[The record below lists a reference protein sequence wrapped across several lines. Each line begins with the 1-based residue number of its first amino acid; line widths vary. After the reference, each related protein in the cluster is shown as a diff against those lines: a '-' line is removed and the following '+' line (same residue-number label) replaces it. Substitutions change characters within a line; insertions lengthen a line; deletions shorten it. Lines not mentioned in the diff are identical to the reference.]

1 VAENRYDGERVKKI
15 MLKRSTLIPILI
27 GLGIVIGVFGL
38 ATEIRA
44 QKNPLIKEGDLFPG
58 VALKTPGDANDR
70 SYLQISDKENFAIKE
85 IKAKVILVEI
95 MNVYCAS
102 CQNLAP
108 RYNELF
114 ARIQSDPDTRKKIK
128 IIGIAAGNNDQEVK
142 IFRDHFQVPYP
153 IIPDP
158 KYVMHEAIGGSPTP
172 FSIFVRREE
181 KEKIVLV
188 AGTHLGFTEHLD
200 EEVYQ
205 KLTTLMNVN
214 LKTIRKG
221 GEEIKGKVL
230 TAKPIYSEEEI
241 QTRIK
246 EAFTQTGGELTG
258 FERIL
263 LKKGRVIYTGIIEK
277 DGQSSRLFAEVVSQL
292 PTCDVCHDIHFIYTF
307 DTKGKIRQFVPLQLT
322 KYGNLDWDEADVAK
336 IRHRI
341 IGRYIYNPLSFNARV
356 DAVTSATITS
366 AAIFKGLDKG
376 RILFEELKK
385 KGLI

>member
-1 VAENRYDGERVKKI
+1 
-15 MLKRSTLIPILI
+15 MLKRSAFIPILV
-27 GLGIVIGVFGL
+27 GLGIAMGVFGL
-38 ATEIRA
+38 VTEIRA
-44 QKNPLIKEGDLFPG
+44 QRNPLTKEGDLFPD
-58 VALKTPGDANDR
+58 VVLKTPGDANDR
-70 SYLQISDKENFAIKE
+70 RYLQISDKENFTIKD

-108 RYNELF
+108 VYNDLF
-114 ARIQSDPDTRKKIK
+114 ARIQSNPDIRKKIK
-128 IIGIAAGNNDQEVK
+128 MVGIAAGNNDQEVK

-172 FSIFVRREE
+172 FSIIVRREE
-181 KEKIVLV
+181 KGKVVLV
-188 AGTHLGFTEHLD
+188 AGTHLGFTQHY
-200 EEVYQ
+200 EEILQ
-205 KLTTLMNVN
+205 QMTTLINVD
-214 LKTIRKG
+214 LKTIRKK

-230 TAKPIYSEEEI
+230 TVKPIYSEEEL

-258 FERIL
+258 LERIL
-263 LKKGRVIYTGIIEK
+263 LKQGRVIYTGIIEK
-277 DGQSSRLFAEVVSQL
+277 DGQRSRLFAEVVSQL
-292 PTCDVCHDIHFIYTF
+292 PTCDVCHNTHFIYTF
-307 DTKGKIRQFVPLQLT
+307 DTKGKILQFVPLQLT
-322 KYGNLDWDEADVAK
+322 KYGNLNWDEADVAK
-336 IRHRI
+336 IRRRI
-341 IGRYIYNPLSFNARV
+341 IGRYIYNPFSFNSRV

-366 AAIFKGLDKG
+366 AAIFRGLDKG

>member
-1 VAENRYDGERVKKI
+1 
-15 MLKRSTLIPILI
+15 MLKKSAFIPILV
-27 GLGIVIGVFGL
+27 GLGIAIGVFGL
-38 ATEIRA
+38 VSEIRA

-70 SYLQISDKENFAIKE
+70 SYLQISGKENFAIKE

-108 RYNELF
+108 IYNDLF
-114 ARIQSDPDTRKKIK
+114 ARIQSNPDIRKKIK
-128 IIGIAAGNNDQEVK
+128 IVGIAAGNNDQEVK

-158 KYVMHEAIGGSPTP
+158 KYIMHEAIGGSPTP
-172 FSIFVRREE
+172 FSIIVRREE
-181 KEKIVLV
+181 KEKTALV
-188 AGTHLGFTEHLD
+188 AGTHLGFTEHY
-200 EEVYQ
+200 EEILKQ
-205 KLTTLMNVN
+205 MTTLIDVD
-214 LKTIRKG
+214 LKTIREKG
-221 GEEIKGKVL
+221 EKIEAKVL
-230 TAKPIYSEEEI
+230 TIESPYSEEEL

-246 EAFTQTGGELTG
+246 EAFTQTGGQLTG

-263 LKKGRVIYTGIIEK
+263 LNQGRVIYTGIIEK
-277 DGQSSRLFAEVVSQL
+277 DGQSNRLFAEVVSQL
-292 PTCDVCHDIHFIYTF
+292 PTCDVCHNIHFIYTF
-307 DTKGKIRQFVPLQLT
+307 DTKGKILQFVPLQLT
-322 KYGNLDWDEADVAK
+322 KYGNLDWDEADVSK
-336 IRHRI
+336 FRLKI
-341 IGRYIYNPLSFNARV
+341 IGRYIYNPFSFDARV

-366 AAIFKGLDKG
+366 AAIFKGLNKG